1 MPLDDFILRLGVAL
15 ALGLFLGLDREIK
28 HAPVGMRTFA
38 LVALG
43 SAVYTM
49 LTLRLGTVAADS
61 NAFSVDPSRLIQGLI
76 GGIGFL
82 GAGAIIG
89 STSSDRVRGI
99 ATGAAIW
106 VSGGIGVA
114 CGLGLYWEA
123 VSVTLLTTA
132 VLFSTEWAHTKW
144 GRADEI
150 VENVTNHLNGEDE
163 K

>member
-1 MPLDDFILRLGVAL
+1 MPIEDFLLRLAA
-15 ALGLFLGLDREIK
+15 ALGLGLLLGLDREIK

-38 LVALG
+38 LVAVG

-49 LTLRLGTVAADS
+49 LTLRIGTVPEGSD
-61 NAFSVDPSRLIQGLI
+61 AFSVDPSRLIQGLI

-89 STSSDRVRGI
+89 SQSGDRVRGI

-123 VSVTLLTTA
+123 LSVTLLTT
-132 VLFSTEWAHTKW
+132 VLLFTTEWAHAKW
-144 GRADEI
+144 GRPDEI
-150 VENVTNHLNGEDE
+150 IDNVTDQLTNE
-163 K
+163 KDD

>member
-1 MPLDDFILRLGVAL
+1 MPIEDFLLRLLA
-15 ALGLFLGLDREIK
+15 ALGLGLLLGLDREIK
-28 HAPVGMRTFA
+28 HAPVGMRTFG
-38 LVALG
+38 LVAVG

-49 LTLRLGTVAADS
+49 LTLQLGTVSAERE
-61 NAFSVDPSRLIQGLI
+61 AFAVDPSRLIQGLI

-114 CGLGLYWEA
+114 CGLGFYWQALA
-123 VSVTLLTTA
+123 VTIITTLL
-132 VLFSTEWAHTKW
+132 LFTTEWAHSRW
-144 GRADEI
+144 GGPEKIIKDVSNRLTDE
-150 VENVTNHLNGEDE
+150 E
-163 K
+163 